1 MSLFISFEGGEG
13 CGKTTQIENL
23 CQRFKDANVQALFIK
38 EPGTTQL
45 GLHLR
50 GLIKGKPWGNEAIS
64 PRAELFLF
72 AAARAELVT
81 KALKP
86 MLKQRKNIVV
96 VADRYVDSTTAY
108 QGYGRRLPIS
118 QVKAINSLAT
128 QGVMPDITF
137 LLDCPPDEGL
147 KRVGS
152 LQTEFAL
159 EASGDSGGG
168 RMDEEDTRRFE
179 EEPLDFHERVRSGYL
194 KLAEAEPDRWRVIDA
209 TKSIED
215 ISEIVWKHVQEK
227 LPGDLAEDSGKL
239 MLESPSLKKPGPSRK
254 SRRL

>member
-81 KALKP
+81 KVLKP
-86 MLKQRKNIVV
+86 VLKQRKNIVV

-215 ISEIVWKHVQEK
+215 ISEMIWKHVQEK
-227 LPGDLAEDSGKL
+227 LPGELAEDTDNL
-239 MLESPSLKKPGPSRK
+239 MLESPSSKKPRT
-254 SRRL
+254 SRRSRRQ